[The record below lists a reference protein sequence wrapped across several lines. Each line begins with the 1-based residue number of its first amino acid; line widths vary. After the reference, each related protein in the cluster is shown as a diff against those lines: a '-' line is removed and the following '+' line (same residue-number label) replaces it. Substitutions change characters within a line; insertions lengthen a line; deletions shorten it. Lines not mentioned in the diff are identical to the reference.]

1 MCVNPRLLRIRGS
14 QPLVLA
20 FNDCGHHDES
30 GPVATPA
37 QVEAAILF
45 GWSRDATA
53 ESAHSLPLG
62 AMPLA
67 AALAILADP
76 MGKGEKRI
84 SIDAIRQLAPRVAP
98 NLLAFS
104 LAGSVLGRDG
114 KLENARLDHF
124 DIDDAVQ
131 KSRYFK
137 VQ

>member
-1 MCVNPRLLRIRGS
+1 
-14 QPLVLA
+14 
-20 FNDCGHHDES
+20 
-30 GPVATPA
+30 
-37 QVEAAILF
+37 
-45 GWSRDATA
+45 
-53 ESAHSLPLG
+53 
-62 AMPLA
+62 MPLA
-67 AALAILADP
+67 AGLAILADP

-131 KSRYFK
+131 KLRYFK